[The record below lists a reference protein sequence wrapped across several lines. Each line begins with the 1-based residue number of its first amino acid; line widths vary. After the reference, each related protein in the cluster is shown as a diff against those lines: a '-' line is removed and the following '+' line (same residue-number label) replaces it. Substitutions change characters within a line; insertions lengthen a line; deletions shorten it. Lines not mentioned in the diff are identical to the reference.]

1 MTEEIYI
8 VGGYVRDKLLGIKS
22 KDIDFCFISYIENI
36 SLDDGFQQMKQ
47 WIQKEGYQIFLET
60 PSMVTIRANIK
71 NMVNNNFGN
80 TTADFVLARKEI
92 SYSDNSRHPE
102 VRIGT
107 LIDDLARR
115 DFTINAMAEDLNG
128 NLYDFFGGAQDIKN
142 KILRTPLN
150 PYKTLLDDPLRL
162 LRALRF
168 SITKEFKICDELL
181 NAMSDEKILD
191 KLFNVVSTD
200 RIREELYKMFNH
212 STADTLKILYKID
225 AKIPNFISRL
235 FSNGLWLKPT
245 NKSK

>member
-8 VGGYVRDKLLGIKS
+8 DGGYVRDKLLGIKS
-22 KDIDFCFISYIENI
+22 KDIDFCFVSYIENI
-36 SLDDGFQQMKQ
+36 SLDDGYQQMKQ
-47 WIQKEGYQIFLET
+47 WIEKEGYKIFLET

-71 NMVNNNFGN
+71 NMDSNKFSS
-80 TTADFVLARKEI
+80 TTADFVLARKEL

-102 VRIGT
+102 LTIGT
-107 LIDDLARR
+107 LFDDLARR

-128 NLYDFFGGAQDIKN
+128 NLYDFFGGAEDIKN

-150 PYKTLLDDPLRL
+150 PHKTLLDDPLRL

-168 SITKEFKICDELL
+168 SITKEFVICDELM

-200 RIREELYKMFNH
+200 RIREELYKMFSY
-212 STADTLKILYKID
+212 STPKTIHLLTEID
-225 AKIPNFISRL
+225 AKIPNFIGRL
-235 FSNGLWLKPT
+235 FSNGLWLNPT
-245 NKSK
+245 NKAK

>member
-8 VGGYVRDKLLGIKS
+8 VGGYVRDKLLGIQS
-22 KDIDFCFISYIENI
+22 KDIDFCFVSYIENI
-36 SLDDGFQQMKQ
+36 SLDDGYQQMKR
-47 WIQKEGYQIFLET
+47 WIQKEDYKIFLEV

-71 NMVNNNFGN
+71 NMDNNKFGS

-102 VRIGT
+102 LTIGT
-107 LIDDLARR
+107 LFDDLARR

-128 NLYDFFGGAQDIKN
+128 NLYDFFGGAEDIKN

-168 SITKEFKICDELL
+168 SITKEFIICDELL

-200 RIREELYKMFNH
+200 RIREELYKMFSY
-212 STADTLKILYKID
+212 STPKTIHLLTEID
-225 AKIPNFISRL
+225 AKIPNFINRL

>member
-22 KDIDFCFISYIENI
+22 KDIDFCFVSYIENI

-47 WIQKEGYQIFLET
+47 WIQKEGYKIFLET

-71 NMVNNNFGN
+71 NMDSNKFGL

-102 VRIGT
+102 LTIGT

-168 SITKEFKICDELL
+168 SITKEFIICDELL

-212 STADTLKILYKID
+212 STPKTIHLLTEID

-235 FSNGLWLKPT
+235 FSNGLWLNPT

>member
-22 KDIDFCFISYIENI
+22 KDIDFCFVSYIENI

-71 NMVNNNFGN
+71 NMDNNFGS

-92 SYSDNSRHPE
+92 SYSNNSRHPE
-102 VRIGT
+102 LTIGT
-107 LIDDLARR
+107 LFDDLARR
-115 DFTINAMAEDLNG
+115 DFTINAMAEDLNR
-128 NLYDFFGGAQDIKN
+128 NLYDFFGGAQDLKN

-168 SITKEFKICDELL
+168 SITKEFIICDELL

-200 RIREELYKMFNH
+200 RIREELYKMFNY
-212 STADTLKILYKID
+212 STPKTIHLLTEID
-225 AKIPNFISRL
+225 AKIPNFIGRL
-235 FSNGLWLKPT
+235 FSNGLRLNPT

>member
-22 KDIDFCFISYIENI
+22 KDIDFCFVSYIENI

-71 NMVNNNFGN
+71 NMDNNFGS

-92 SYSDNSRHPE
+92 SYSNNSRHPE
-102 VRIGT
+102 LTIGT
-107 LIDDLARR
+107 LFDDLARR
-115 DFTINAMAEDLNG
+115 DFTINAMAEDLNR
-128 NLYDFFGGAQDIKN
+128 NLYDFFGGAQDLKN

-168 SITKEFKICDELL
+168 SITKEFIICDELL

-191 KLFNVVSTD
+191 KLFNVVSAD
-200 RIREELYKMFNH
+200 RIREELYKMFRY
-212 STADTLKILYKID
+212 STSKTIHLLTEID
-225 AKIPNFISRL
+225 AKIPNFIGRL
-235 FSNGLWLKPT
+235 FSNGLWLNPT